1 EGKVLLDAVLE
12 HAEVVLLE
20 VRDVVSVAVRYRDA
34 QRDEVNTGSKRRPR
48 RTLTAAGRG
57 LGRLGRADRDHS
69 ERGDNHH
76 PGERR
81 HRQTEAVH
89 GLTCSRRSLTS
100 VPRAVSPARVALTV
114 TRSGGMSVCGRA

>member
-1 EGKVLLDAVLE
+1 GRLQLRVHAGARVYHHRERNRKIRVIEEGKVLLDAVLE

-69 ERGDNHH
+69 ERG
-76 PGERR
+76 
-81 HRQTEAVH
+81 
-89 GLTCSRRSLTS
+89 
-100 VPRAVSPARVALTV
+100 
-114 TRSGGMSVCGRA
+114 